1 MKQKIFFQSSLP
13 RSGSTLLQNLLG
25 QNPDIHP
32 TPTSGFIDLILGAR
46 IGYNKNIDISSENSE
61 EWKRGFYSF
70 CREGIRGY
78 LAEIT
83 NKPYIL
89 DKNRD
94 WGPYYSLISN
104 IIEKPKILFMV
115 RDLRAIFSS
124 MEKKFRENPEYN
136 DGLQDNSKMLNL
148 TTLQRVQYWSNSFP
162 IGYALTKLQQSILDR
177 TASNFLFI
185 RYEHLC
191 SNPHETLEKIY
202 NYLEIPYFYHNT
214 EHIPQVTIENDS
226 VHGIYG
232 DHTIRNSLEKLPD
245 DFLDI
250 LGEEVSDW
258 VYYNFKD
265 YFNIFNY
272 KK

>member
-1 MKQKIFFQSSLP
+1 MKQKLFFQSSLP

-46 IGYNKNIDISSENSE
+46 IGYNKNIDIASEYSE
-61 EWKRGFYSF
+61 EWKKGFYSF
-70 CREGIRGY
+70 CREGVNGY

-83 NKPYIL
+83 NKPFIL

-104 IIEKPKILFMV
+104 IVDNPKILFMV

-124 MEKKFRENPEYN
+124 MEKKFRSNPEYN
-136 DGLQDNSKMLNL
+136 DGLQDNTKMLNL
-148 TTLQRVQYWSNSFP
+148 TTLQRVQYWSKTHP
-162 IGYALTKLQQSILDR
+162 IGYALIKLQQSFLDK
-177 TASNFLFI
+177 TAHNFLFI
-185 RYEHLC
+185 KYEDLC
-191 SNPHETLEKIY
+191 SSPEQILKVIY
-202 NYLEIPYFYHNT
+202 QYLEIPYFTHNINY
-214 EHIPQVTIENDS
+214 IPQITKENDT

-232 DHTIRNSLEKLPD
+232 DHTIRNSLERFPD
-245 DFLDI
+245 DYVDI

-258 VYYNFKD
+258 IYYTFED